1 MNTLGD
7 AWKKIPKE
15 LVISILSVIIA
26 FGLSYTSIVKTF
38 ELTIYDFL
46 FQQKREIKVSPEI
59 VMLDIDDESLNYVGR
74 WPWPRDRIATGLETL
89 KEFPPRQ
96 VVFDVEF
103 TEKSPLLIE
112 PETMKALLEKYIQA
126 DAQYFTEHFS
136 QFLTQKEKAIDPYFQ
151 FLLGKLKETIQQS
164 IQQSDK
170 DKILGQAISTLNNVY
185 LTLRGDVKT
194 QDKTT
199 LTNQLAWFDRI
210 YKEIDPLKLIVN
222 SQTRFPEYKML
233 YVPVDPIYKGSKGF
247 GFTNVD
253 LDQDHILRKIP
264 LFIQY
269 NKQIFPELALRP
281 LLDYLNLSAQNM
293 DFSKSNLVL
302 LKDASF
308 PDNTKRDIR
317 IPLTDKGEMIIN
329 WANTKWGKAFE
340 HYNWEM
346 LIRYQDRKK
355 QIKILVE
362 DPESEEAKKIID
374 DVLKSF
380 NLENTKELL
389 QIVLAKLRKDKDLI
403 GKEIHRKVQGKI
415 CFVGLTATAT
425 SDIGAIP
432 VDPFAPM
439 VLARANIFNTILQ
452 EDFLYPLTKWE
463 NSIILL
469 LLTLVF
475 GLIVIRLKVVAIP
488 ILGIG
493 IIISYLFLSLL
504 ALSNGIIVETVSVIN
519 ALMVNTI
526 AITTYKYRSSDI
538 EKKVIKSAF
547 QQYLAPKVI
556 QELLDD
562 PSKLALGGDR
572 REITAFFSDVAGFS
586 TISEKLSPDEL
597 VQLLN
602 DYLTEMC
609 DIIVKYEGTVDKF
622 EGDAI
627 IAFWGAPI
635 DQKDHARRA
644 CFASIDM
651 QKRLIELR
659 QQWRSQG
666 RAEMMVRIGV
676 NSGPAVVGNMGS
688 KSRMDYT
695 MMGDTVNLASRL
707 EGANKFYS
715 TYTMISEDTYRLVE
729 GNVDCRQLDKVRVV
743 GKNEAVTVYELL
755 NRKGRTKGPLAD
767 AVEFYHKGLEYYKQQ
782 QFSEAVNHFQS
793 VLDLI
798 PDDGPS
804 TNYIDRCN
812 QYLISPP
819 PMDWDGVHELTSK
832 G

>member
-1 MNTLGD
+1 MNILGD
-7 AWKKIPKE
+7 VWKKIPKE
-15 LVISILSVIIA
+15 LVISVLSVAIA
-26 FGLSYTSIVKTF
+26 FGLSNLPIIKTF
-38 ELTIYDFL
+38 ELTTFDFL
-46 FQQKREIKVSPEI
+46 FRQKRDIKVSPEI
-59 VMLDIDDESLNYVGR
+59 LLLDIDDESLKSVGR
-74 WPWPRDRIATGLETL
+74 WPWPRDKIALGLETL
-89 KEFPPRQ
+89 KEFSPRQ

-103 TEKSPLLIE
+103 TEKSPDLVD
-112 PETMKALLEKYIQA
+112 PEVMELQLEQYIQE

-136 QFLTQKEKAIDPYFQ
+136 QFLTQKEKAINPYFQ
-151 FLLGKLKETIQQS
+151 FLLGKLKEAIQRS

-170 DKILGQAISTLNNVY
+170 DKKLGQAISSLNNVY
-185 LTLRGDVKT
+185 LTLKGEDQTRDES
-194 QDKTT
+194 T
-199 LTNQLAWFDRI
+199 LKNQLLWFDRI
-210 YKEIDPLKLIVN
+210 YKGIDPLKLVV
-222 SQTRFPEYKML
+222 SYQTQFPEYQML
-233 YVPVDPIYKGSKGF
+233 TVPVGPIHNGSRGF

-264 LFIQY
+264 LFIRYKNQL
-269 NKQIFPELALRP
+269 FPELAFRP
-281 LLDYLNLSAQNM
+281 LLDYLHLTAKDI
-293 DFSKSNLVL
+293 DFSNNRYIL
-302 LKDASF
+302 LKNATL
-308 PDNTKRDIR
+308 PNNTKRDIR
-317 IPLTDKGEMIIN
+317 IPITDKGEIVIN
-329 WANTKWGKAFE
+329 WVNTKWEKSFE
-340 HYNWEM
+340 HLNWETIINYQ
-346 LIRYQDRKK
+346 IRKR
-355 QIKILVE
+355 QIKILTE
-362 DPESEEAKKIID
+362 NPDSEKAQKIQEN
-374 DVLKSF
+374 VLKGIKS
-380 NLENTKELL
+380 ENTKNPSQTALDVLIEDKNFMGE
-389 QIVLAKLRKDKDLI
+389 QIK
-403 GKEIHRKVQGKI
+403 KVKGKI
-415 CFVGLTATAT
+415 CFVGLTASGTT
-425 SDIGAIP
+425 DIGALP
-432 VDPFAPM
+432 VDPKAPK

-452 EDFLYPLTKWE
+452 RDFLYPLTKWE
-463 NSIILL
+463 NFIILL

-493 IIISYLFLSLL
+493 IIVAYLFLSLL

-519 ALMVNTI
+519 ALMMNTI

-556 QELLDD
+556 QELLND
-562 PSKLALGGDR
+562 PSKLTLGGDR
-572 REITAFFSDVAGFS
+572 REITAFFSDIAGFS

-609 DIIVKYEGTVDKF
+609 DIIVRYEGTVDKF

-627 IAFWGAPI
+627 IAFWGAPV

-651 QKRLIELR
+651 QVRLIELR
-659 QQWRSQG
+659 KQWRSQG
-666 RAEMMVRIGV
+666 RDELFVRIGV

-695 MMGDTVNLASRL
+695 MMGDSVNLASRL

-729 GNVDCRQLDKVRVV
+729 GDVDCRQLDKVRVV
-743 GKNEAVTVYELL
+743 GKKEAVIVYELL
-755 NRKGRTKGPLAD
+755 NRKGRTKGPLTD
-767 AVEFYHKGLEYYKQQ
+767 AVELYHKGLECYKQQ
-782 QFSEAVNHFQS
+782 QFSEAVNHFHS

>member
-1 MNTLGD
+1 MNVLGN

-15 LVISILSVIIA
+15 LVISVLSVTVA

-38 ELTIYDFL
+38 ELTIFDFL
-46 FQQKREIKVSPEI
+46 FQQKSDIKVSPEI
-59 VMLDIDDESLNYVGR
+59 LLLDIDDESLNYVGR
-74 WPWPRDRIATGLETL
+74 WPWPRNKIALGLKTL
-89 KEFPPRQ
+89 KEFSPRQ
-96 VVFDVEF
+96 VVFDIEF
-103 TEKSPLLIE
+103 TEKSPLLVE
-112 PETMKALLEKYIQA
+112 PDTMKVQLEQYIQE

-151 FLLGKLKETIQQS
+151 FLLGKLKETIQRS
-164 IQQSDK
+164 IQESDN
-170 DKILGQAISTLNNVY
+170 DKKLGQAISTLNNVY
-185 LTLRGDVKT
+185 LTLRGDVQT
-194 QDKTT
+194 QDKST
-199 LTNQLAWFDRI
+199 LKSQLAWFDYI
-210 YKEIDPLKLIVN
+210 YKEIDSLKIPAT
-222 SQTRFPEYKML
+222 SQTQFPKYQML
-233 YVPVDPIYKGSKGF
+233 YVPVDPVHRGSSGF

-253 LDQDHILRKIP
+253 LDKDHILRKIP

-269 NKQIFPELALRP
+269 KDQLFPELALRP
-281 LLDYLNLSAQNM
+281 LLDYLQISAQNI
-293 DFSKSNLVL
+293 DFSNNRFVL
-302 LKDASF
+302 LKGATL
-308 PDNTKRDIR
+308 PDNTRKNIR
-317 IPLTDKGEMIIN
+317 IPITDKGEMIIN
-329 WANTKWGKAFE
+329 WVNTKWGKGFN

-346 LIRYQDRKK
+346 LIRYQDRIQ
-355 QIKILVE
+355 QIQILS
-362 DPESEEAKKIID
+362 DSPDSEEGQKIQG
-374 DVLKSF
+374 DVLKRF
-380 NLENTKELL
+380 QLENTKEPL
-389 QIVLAKLRKDKDLI
+389 QIALAKLKEDKNLI
-403 GKEIHRKVQGKI
+403 GEEIHKKVKDRI

-425 SDIGAIP
+425 SDIGSIP
-432 VDPFAPM
+432 VDPFAPL

-452 EDFLYPLTKWE
+452 RDFLYSLAKWE
-463 NSIILL
+463 NRIILL
-469 LLTLVF
+469 LLTLIF
-475 GLIVIRLKVVAIP
+475 GLIVIRLKVIAIP

-493 IIISYLFLSLL
+493 IITAYLFLSLL

-519 ALMVNTI
+519 ALMMNTI

-556 QELLDD
+556 QELLTD

-586 TISEKLSPDEL
+586 TISENLSPDEL
-597 VQLLN
+597 VHLLN

-627 IAFWGAPI
+627 IAFWGAPV

-651 QKRLIELR
+651 QVRLIELR
-659 QQWRSQG
+659 EEWGSQG
-666 RAEMMVRIGV
+666 RAQMMVRIGV
-676 NSGPAVVGNMGS
+676 NSGQAVVGNMGS

-729 GNVDCRQLDKVRVV
+729 NDVDCRQLDKVRVV

-767 AVEFYHKGLEYYKQQ
+767 AVELYHKALECYKQQ
-782 QFSEAVNHFQS
+782 DFSQAVNHFQS
-793 VLDLI
+793 VIDLI
-798 PDDGPS
+798 PEDGPAI
-804 TNYIDRCN
+804 NYIDRCN
-812 QYLISPP
+812 QYLINPP
-819 PMDWDGVHELTSK
+819 PMDWDGVNILTSK